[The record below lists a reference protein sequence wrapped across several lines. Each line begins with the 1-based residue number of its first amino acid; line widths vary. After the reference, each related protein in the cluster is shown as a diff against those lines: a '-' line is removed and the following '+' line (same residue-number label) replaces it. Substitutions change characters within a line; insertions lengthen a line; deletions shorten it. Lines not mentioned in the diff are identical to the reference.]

1 MGWLGWTEEQ
11 TLQTTIPALELA
23 IAGRSEMINAIFGGG
38 SDKPS
43 PTSKRHLTPELFD
56 ALFGGGAP

>member
-23 IAGRSEMINAIFGGG
+23 YQGRCEMLAAIFGGKD
-38 SDKPS
+38 SAPAVDNTRPM
-43 PTSKRHLTPELFD
+43 TPELFD
-56 ALFGGGAP
+56 AVFS